1 MCPLIGHTASSAE
14 LEKRS
19 VTLSLIV
26 GTGSDSCDGKYLNCL
41 IVFHFFQ
48 IPKHANFKYLNLPET
63 MNGYILAH
71 VQEQLKAAHIEQ
83 EKKKKRESAAREAN
97 KMKLQE
103 HENKVRGALLD
114 AFTKEDQERLQKNA
128 RKRLGGKE

>member
-1 MCPLIGHTASSAE
+1 MIHTHNWEYPLRCLFDCLPQKSILFNDFHC
-14 LEKRS
+14 L
-19 VTLSLIV
+19 
-26 GTGSDSCDGKYLNCL
+26 LNKDC
-41 IVFHFFQ
+41 IART
-48 IPKHANFKYLNLPET
+48 IAIAN
-63 MNGYILAH
+63 H
-71 VQEQLKAAHIEQ
+71 QDQLKAAHIEQ